1 MFVTFA
7 TFLALVYGSETIRV
21 KSGNLMFRIFVVSY
35 PYLGAASSKFVQS
48 ISCE

>member
-21 KSGNLMFRIFVVSY
+21 KSGNLMFRIFVGLLS
-35 PYLGAASSKFVQS
+35 LSWSSL
-48 ISCE
+48 E